1 MKLDPRTKIF
11 FAVVANTM
19 IISAPYI
26 YGVPVMAAVVHLLLY
41 ERKWKFVSLYF
52 PIYVLSALCF
62 ESLKQMDSG
71 MVGTFVAATILLVC
85 RMMPVG
91 VVLYYIMATTKSN
104 EFMAGMSRLHVPNK
118 VMIPIAVMIRFFP
131 TVFDESR
138 SIGHAMKMRGIRLF
152 SLRTLKNPFTILEY
166 RLIPLLL
173 SLTKIG
179 DELSIAATTRGLAP
193 DSKRTCIVPIGFH
206 VQDVVMVIYCIA
218 VVALFLL
225 RTFPSHL

>member
-26 YGVPVMAAVVHLLLY
+26 YGVPVMAAVVLLLLY

-71 MVGTFVAATILLVC
+71 MVGTFIAATILLMC

-91 VVLYYIMATTKSN
+91 VVLYYIRATTKSN

-118 VMIPIAVMIRFFP
+118 IMIPIAVMIRFFP

-152 SLRTLKNPFTILEY
+152 SLRTLKNPFMILEY

-206 VQDVVMVIYCIA
+206 VQDFVMPLYCIA
-218 VVALFLL
+218 AVAFFVGNKIL
-225 RTFPSHL
+225 

>member
-206 VQDVVMVIYCIA
+206 VQDVVMVIYCRA

>member
-104 EFMAGMSRLHVPNK
+104 EFMAGMSQLHVPSK

>member
-1 MKLDPRTKIF
+1 
-11 FAVVANTM
+11 
-19 IISAPYI
+19 
-26 YGVPVMAAVVHLLLY
+26 MAAVVHLLLY

>member
-1 MKLDPRTKIF
+1 
-11 FAVVANTM
+11 M